1 MKTFQEKLQS
11 YQPYLISIRYLQGI
25 PVVDIVIKDG
35 WTLPEDPNI
44 QKVKRDNETIN
55 YYMLVS
61 ELPNIGLD
69 DLLGYLDRTIKL
81 NIDKEKKH
89 DLLRSKVNELKE
101 LFNKNNLSKLNRLK
115 FVFTEED
122 LMPNINDLMIE
133 EEIEL
138 PIIEPIN
145 EIENNTNKIDFTG
158 EKAEDIQLSD
168 EDKEI
173 LEEEAR
179 AEINRKILE
188 NKKQNNS
195 IKNISKK
202 VELPPKLIIPPNE
215 RDEESNCLCG
225 PDEACSKCL
234 DSK

>member
-1 MKTFQEKLQS
+1 M
-11 YQPYLISIRYLQGI
+11 LISE
-25 PVVDIVIKDG
+25 V
-35 WTLPEDPNI
+35 
-44 QKVKRDNETIN
+44 
-55 YYMLVS
+55 
-61 ELPNIGLD
+61 PNIGLD

-89 DLLRSKVNELKE
+89 ELLRSKVNELKE
-101 LFNKNNLSKLNRLK
+101 LFNKNNLSKLTRLK

-122 LMPNINDLMIE
+122 LLPNINDLSIE
-133 EEIEL
+133 EDIE
-138 PIIEPIN
+138 EPIV
-145 EIENNTNKIDFTG
+145 EIVNQVETNKVGIISDKD
-158 EKAEDIQLSD
+158 EHLQLTE

-173 LEEEAR
+173 LAEEER
-179 AEINRKILE
+179 AERNRKILE
-188 NKKQNNS
+188 NKKQNTS

-202 VELPPKLIIPPNE
+202 VELPPKHKVSIPSNE